1 MMLIVA
7 TVQFLM
13 ISFLIV
19 NSILA
24 GKYQIFFTD
33 NEIKLTPPSTTFS
46 SNDVQ
51 AQNILSIDVEF
62 SLYG

>member
-1 MMLIVA
+1 MMLMVA

-19 NSILA
+19 NSMLA
-24 GKYQIFFTD
+24 GKYQIFFID

-62 SLYG
+62 SLYN